1 MVDRITTELVT
12 LQETVEDILYSTKLL
27 KETKELEAG
36 LFQRKLNAIISHSNT
51 VANLLVSLEE
61 EYKKERSLKW

>member
-1 MVDRITTELVT
+1 MADRITMELVNLEET
-12 LQETVEDILYSTKLL
+12 LEDILYSAKLL

-51 VANLLVSLEE
+51 VANLLASLEE
-61 EYKKERSLKW
+61 EYKKERALKW